1 MIEIEV
7 KGGRPQV
14 LAELIASTIDG
25 EPGGHTDPA
34 VAQAGGLVREQQ
46 EAAETRR
53 PSWQQMETVNFQTL
67 DEDEDWTE
75 V

>member
-34 VAQAGGLVREQQ
+34 VAQAGELVREQQ
-46 EAAETRR
+46 EAAENLR

>member
-7 KGGRPQV
+7 KGGQPQV
-14 LAELIASTIDG
+14 LAELIASAIDG
-25 EPGGHTDPA
+25 APAGQPDPA
-34 VAQAGGLVREQQ
+34 VAQAGELVREQR
-46 EAAETRR
+46 EAAENRR